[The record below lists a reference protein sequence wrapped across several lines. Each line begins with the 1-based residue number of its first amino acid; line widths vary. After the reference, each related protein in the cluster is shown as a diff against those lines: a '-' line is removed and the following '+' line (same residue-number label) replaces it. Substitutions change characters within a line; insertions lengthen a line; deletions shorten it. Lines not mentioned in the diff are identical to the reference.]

1 MVSPSSNSN
10 NPPRGLNFIWRQRR
24 LALPPSASEDSI
36 LLRVMVQCLVAVGI
50 CSLSIAAAGVTDTSV
65 WNLLAIPLSAAGAY
79 WSWRSR
85 RRRNIAA
92 KFLIA
97 LGMLAA
103 LAFFLG
109 RMLQVPGDTRIVLA
123 ELLIHLQVLHSF
135 DLPRRKDL
143 GYSMMIGL
151 VLVGVAATISQT
163 LLFGPFLLLF
173 FLLALP
179 VLVLDYR
186 SRLGLL
192 DWRRVSVGLPI
203 KQLAGII
210 LLILALGLAIFVAM
224 PRVPGYQLQTFPVS
238 GSVDVTADADSRQIF
253 NPGYVSR
260 GNNESQAANENEN
273 GGTGISPETGPGRIS
288 TDFYYGFNRRINQN
302 LRGELE
308 PQVVMR
314 VRSQQ
319 AGFWRVMAFDQYT
332 GQGWDTSRSE
342 SLVKLGRSPL
352 SYRFLPIG
360 PQVLGPTREVVQT
373 YTMVQDF
380 QNLVPVLYA
389 PESVYFPSEELSMD
403 PEGTLRP
410 PGPLPEGLTYTVVS
424 QVPLRNAERLNQS
437 STDYKESIR
446 QHYLQVPGE
455 IRDRIRTETERW
467 LATSETPL
475 NTPYEK
481 ATFLTQVLRENYTI
495 ETELPYF
502 EENEDLVSAFL
513 FKYQGGT
520 RDQFSTVLTVMLRSI
535 DIPAR
540 LATGFGPGQFNAFTG
555 FYIVRN
561 TDAYAQTEVYFPGAG
576 WFYFNPIPN
585 SLLFSPE
592 EDSANP
598 FSVLRQLWRI
608 LEGVLPTPVIQIIQR
623 GFRILMATIGALL
636 QFLTRFSGQGWLGVI
651 WGALGLTGA
660 GFVGWLSWQG
670 WRRWQ
675 RQLRLSRLAP
685 AERLYQQLLWMLSQR
700 GYGKRTSQTPLEYA
714 AGLQRR
720 SDFRHGAL
728 VRQMIERYVGW
739 RYGNHPLDLDG
750 FQGDLQTLK
759 RSGR

>member
-1 MVSPSSNSN
+1 MATPISTLNT
-10 NPPRGLNFIWRQRR
+10 PPRGLFSRWRQRSST
-24 LALPPSASEDSI
+24 LPPSVSEDSI
-36 LLRVMVQCLVAVGI
+36 WLRVLVQCLVTVGI
-50 CSLSIAAAGVTDTSV
+50 GSLSVAALGVTDTSL
-65 WNLLAIPLSAAGAY
+65 WNLLAIPLSGAGAY

-97 LGMLAA
+97 LGMLVA

-143 GYSMMIGL
+143 GYSMMIGF
-151 VLVGVAATISQT
+151 VLMGVAATISQT
-163 LLFGPFLLLF
+163 LMFGPFLLLF

-192 DWRRVSVGLPI
+192 DWRRVSTGLPLR
-203 KQLAGII
+203 QLGGIVAI
-210 LLILALGLAIFVAM
+210 VLSLGMAIFIAM
-224 PRVPGYQLQTFPVS
+224 PRLPGYQLQTFPAS
-238 GSVDVTADADSRQIF
+238 GSVDVTGDVTERQIF

-260 GNNESQAANENEN
+260 GNNGDDPAQGN
-273 GGTGISPETGPGRIS
+273 GDGGNGSPETGPGRIS

-319 AGFWRVMAFDQYT
+319 AGFWRVMAFDEYT
-332 GQGWDTSRSE
+332 GQGWNVSRGE
-342 SLVKLGRSPL
+342 NLIDLGRTPL
-352 SYRFLPIG
+352 SSRFLPVGPQSIG
-360 PQVLGPTREVVQT
+360 PTQEVVQT

-380 QNLVPVLYA
+380 QNLVPVLYW
-389 PESVYFPSEELSMD
+389 PEAVYFPAEELAMD
-403 PEGTLRP
+403 PEGALRP
-410 PGPLPEGLTYTVVS
+410 SGLLPEGLTYTVVS
-424 QVPLRNAERLNQS
+424 QVPLRNGERLNQS
-437 STDYKESIR
+437 RTDYADSIR
-446 QHYLQVPGE
+446 KHYLQMPDE

-481 ATFLTQVLRENYTI
+481 ATFLTQVLQENYTI
-495 ETELPYF
+495 EKDLPYF
-502 EENEDLVSAFL
+502 EEGEDLVSTFL

-520 RDQFSTVLTVMLRSI
+520 RDQFSTVLTIMLRSVG
-535 DIPAR
+535 IPAR
-540 LATGFGPGQFNAFTG
+540 LATGFGPGQFNPFTG

-561 TDAYAQTEVYFPGAG
+561 TDAYAQTEVYFPGEG

-592 EDSANP
+592 DDGANP
-598 FSVLRQLWRI
+598 FSVLRQLWEF
-608 LEGVLPTPVIQIIQR
+608 LEGALPTPVIRVIQR
-623 GFRILMATIGALL
+623 GFQLLVMVLGILLR
-636 QFLTRFSGQGWLGVI
+636 FLSRFNGQGWLSVI
-651 WGALGLTGA
+651 WWAVGLTGL
-660 GFVGWLSWQG
+660 GFLGWLGWQG
-670 WRRWQ
+670 WQRWRRS
-675 RQLRLSRLAP
+675 LRLRRLAP
-685 AERLYQQLLWMLSQR
+685 AEQIYQQMLWLLHQQ
-700 GYGKRTSQTPLEYA
+700 GYGKRASQTPLEYA
-714 AGLQRR
+714 VGLQRR
-720 SDFRHGAL
+720 EDFSQANL
-728 VRQMIERYVGW
+728 VRQMVDRYVSW
-739 RYGNHPLDLDG
+739 RYGGQPLDVDDL
-750 FQGDLQTLK
+750 QRDLQTLK